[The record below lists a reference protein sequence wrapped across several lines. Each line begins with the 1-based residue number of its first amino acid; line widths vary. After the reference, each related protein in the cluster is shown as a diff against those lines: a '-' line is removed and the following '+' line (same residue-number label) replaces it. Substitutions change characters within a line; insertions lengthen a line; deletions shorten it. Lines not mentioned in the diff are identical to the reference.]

1 MNELV
6 IQNAL
11 EMILNGDCDVSDT
24 AFEELVSVTSF
35 AEAGAL
41 SRDNGLVLRMS
52 DGSEFQLCIVKSR

>member
-11 EMILNGDCDVSDT
+11 EMILDGDYDVSDT
-24 AFEELVSVTSF
+24 AFEELVSVATF
-35 AEAGAL
+35 EDAGVM
-41 SRDNGLVLRMS
+41 SHDNGLVLRMS

>member
-1 MNELV
+1 MNEMV

-11 EMILNGDCDVSDT
+11 EMILDGDCDVCDT
-24 AFEELVSVTSF
+24 AFEQLVGVTTF
-35 AEAGAL
+35 EYEGVM

>member
-11 EMILNGDCDVSDT
+11 EMILDGDCDVCDT
-24 AFEELVSVTSF
+24 AFEELVGVTTF
-35 AEAGAL
+35 EDAGVM

-52 DGSEFQLCIVKSR
+52 DGSEFQLYIVKSR